1 MINLVKLSREKF
13 QPILLKPTYFL
24 GDLGVSLT
32 LVGTILIVEDSPS
45 ELELMS
51 HYLKESGY
59 NVIKATGAKE
69 ALEKALLQKPD
80 AIVTDVVMPGMSGFE
95 LCRSLKKNPATQKV
109 PIVICSSK
117 NLEIDRLWA
126 MKQGADVYV
135 TKPYTREQL
144 LRAIKSVVF

>member
-1 MINLVKLSREKF
+1 
-13 QPILLKPTYFL
+13 
-24 GDLGVSLT
+24 VSLT
-32 LVGTILIVEDSPS
+32 LLGTILVVEDSPS

-69 ALEKALLQKPD
+69 ALEKALLEKPD
-80 AIVTDVVMPGMSGFE
+80 VIVTDVVMPGMSGFE
-95 LCRSLKKNPATQKV
+95 LCRYLKKDPNTQKV

-117 NLEIDRLWA
+117 NQEIDRLWA
-126 MKQGADVYV
+126 MRQGADAYV

-144 LRAIKSVVF
+144 LRAIKSVVV

>member
-1 MINLVKLSREKF
+1 MN
-13 QPILLKPTYFL
+13 
-24 GDLGVSLT
+24 LT

-51 HYLKESGY
+51 YYLKESGY
-59 NVIKATGAKE
+59 NIIKAVSAKD
-69 ALEKALLQKPD
+69 ALEQAISQQPD
-80 AIVTDVVMPGMSGFE
+80 VIITDVVMPGMSGFE
-95 LCRSLKKNPATQKV
+95 LCRSLKKHPLTQKL

-126 MKQGADVYV
+126 MKQGADIYI

-144 LRAIKSVVF
+144 LRAIKSVVL